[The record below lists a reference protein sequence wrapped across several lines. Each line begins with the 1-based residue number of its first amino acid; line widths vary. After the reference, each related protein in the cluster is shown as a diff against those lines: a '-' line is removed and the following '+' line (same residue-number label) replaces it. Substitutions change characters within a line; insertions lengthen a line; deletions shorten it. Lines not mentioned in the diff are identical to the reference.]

1 MLAVLQY
8 VTSGFGVWL
17 ESAILL
23 AIATNGLW
31 HGLAQLRTL
40 ILAATRR

>member
-8 VTSGFGVWL
+8 ATSDWHIWL

-23 AIATNGLW
+23 AIATNGLR
-31 HGLAQLRTL
+31 HGLASIIVALKQ
-40 ILAATRR
+40 